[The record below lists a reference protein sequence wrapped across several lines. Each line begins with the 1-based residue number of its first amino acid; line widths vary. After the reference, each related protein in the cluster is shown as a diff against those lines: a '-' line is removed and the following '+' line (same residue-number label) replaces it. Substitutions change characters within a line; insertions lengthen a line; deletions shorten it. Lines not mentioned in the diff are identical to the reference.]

1 MILSE
6 LIQRSPIRIF
16 EQSIHGGLKAGE
28 IGVIS
33 SPNGV
38 GKTSVLVQLAM
49 DKLLQGKKVIHVSF
63 TQHNQYVPL
72 WYDDIFSEFTSKKNL
87 ENAAEIKNDLVK
99 NRVLMNFNQ
108 DGVTKDQILKSLR
121 AMIIEGGFKA
131 DSIIIDGFDFARH
144 ADSASAAANTSVTS
158 VLTKEKETDLFANFK
173 AVKNF
178 ATEMGLSIWYSCS
191 VNDDAQYDKENIP
204 AALNSFINN
213 IDIVIVLQ
221 PKTDHVELSISKDR
235 DSVISKSMAMNL
247 DPKTLL
253 ILEA

>member
-1 MILSE
+1 MVLNE

-28 IGVIS
+28 IGVVA

-38 GKTSVLVQLAM
+38 GKTSVLVQLAL

-63 TQHNQYVPL
+63 NQHIQYVPV
-72 WYDDIFSEFTSKKNL
+72 WYEDIFNEFINKKNL
-87 ENAAEIKNDLVK
+87 ENAADIKNDLVK
-99 NRVLMNFNQ
+99 NRVLMSFNQ
-108 DGVTKDQILKSLR
+108 DGVTKDQVIRSLR
-121 AMIIEGGFKA
+121 AMILDGGFKA
-131 DSIIIDGFDFARH
+131 DAVIIDGLDFSRAGKDRI
-144 ADSASAAANTSVTS
+144 A
-158 VLTKEKETDLFANFK
+158 

-178 ATEMGLSIWYSCS
+178 AIELGLSVWYSCS
-191 VNDDAQYDKENIP
+191 VNSNDANQYDKENIP
-204 AALNSFINN
+204 VVLGDFVED

-221 PKTDHVELSISKDR
+221 PKSDHVELSISKDR
-235 DSVISKSMAMNL
+235 NSLISKSMAMKL